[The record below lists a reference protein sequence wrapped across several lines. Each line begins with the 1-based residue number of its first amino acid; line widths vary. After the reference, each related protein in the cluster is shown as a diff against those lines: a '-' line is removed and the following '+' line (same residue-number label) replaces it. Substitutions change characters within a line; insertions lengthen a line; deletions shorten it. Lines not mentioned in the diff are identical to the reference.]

1 MNNILNTTM
10 LGALLLGSSLVNR
23 ATAQLIDK
31 ENLSFG
37 VGVGLTTHAS
47 LGSSLSYNIRGN
59 YIIDEKNAFVLGYN
73 SQLPVTNTYTDNAR
87 ASSSAT
93 IPGSVNVEVEQKVSF
108 HNVSLD
114 YHRYLIG
121 DLEESFGLYG
131 LLGVGLSFAKLTE
144 TYGNYDKTLYNYSEL
159 EPELFSGPMINLG
172 LGANVVI
179 SDKMALFGE
188 GRIGIPSGNEYN
200 SRGNSSIS
208 NPIPFNAGLLVGLRF
223 SPF

>member
-37 VGVGLTTHAS
+37 AGVGLTTQAS

-59 YIIDEKNAFVLGYN
+59 YFLDEKNAFVLGYH
-73 SQLPVTNTYTDNAR
+73 SQLPVTTTYTDYAR

-108 HNVSLD
+108 HNISID

-121 DLEESFGLYG
+121 DMEESFGLYG
-131 LLGVGLSFAKLTE
+131 LFGVGLSFAKLTE
-144 TYGNYDKTLYNYSEL
+144 TYGNYDKTLYNYTEL
-159 EPELFSGPMINLG
+159 EPELF
-172 LGANVVI
+172 
-179 SDKMALFGE
+179 
-188 GRIGIPSGNEYN
+188 
-200 SRGNSSIS
+200 
-208 NPIPFNAGLLVGLRF
+208 
-223 SPF
+223 